1 VKKIRTQRGFQ
12 GCGAGFTPAAVEACV
27 ILMIFLESVNRLAKR
42 SVYKRMPTENPDSD
56 FVREL
61 TLHQGPILAYVR
73 SLMGGCP
80 GAQDILQ
87 QTNLVLWA
95 KKDHFVPGTNF
106 KSWAFAVA
114 RFEVLGQRKRL
125 QRNGWLVFGEEVAE
139 KFAQDLEEG
148 PADWEDALRALEGCM
163 GKLRPQD
170 MELVQMRY
178 ASSCGLTEYAH
189 TLQRSS
195 GTLKARLFKIRAALR
210 RCIENSLSSKP
221 ADHIAE
227 RGLST

>member
-1 VKKIRTQRGFQ
+1 MN
-12 GCGAGFTPAAVEACV
+12 A
-27 ILMIFLESVNRLAKR
+27 ESTDR
-42 SVYKRMPTENPDSD
+42 E

-61 TLHQGPILAYVR
+61 TLHQGSILAYVR

-87 QTNLVLWA
+87 QTNLVLWE
-95 KKDHFVPGTNF
+95 KKDKFVPGTNF

-125 QRNGWLVFGEEVAE
+125 RRDGWLVFGEDVAE
-139 KFAQDLEEG
+139 KLAQDQEED
-148 PADWEDALRALEGCM
+148 ATDWENSLQALEGCM

-178 ASSCGLTEYAH
+178 SSSCGLDEYAN
-189 TLQRSS
+189 TLKRSS

-210 RCIENSLSSKP
+210 RCIENSLSSESSQLIP
-221 ADHIAE
+221 E
-227 RGLST
+227 RGISA